1 MMNNMAYS
9 GAGLCLTEQ
18 SEGLRLEAYQDSGG
32 IWTCGYGHTSR
43 VGPSTTCTIS
53 LAAEWLEQDTQE
65 AVSAVNQLVTVPL
78 TQPEFD
84 ALVDFVFN
92 VGATQFSKSTMLD
105 LLNAGNIAGAALQFQ
120 RWNKCNGQVV
130 AGLLNRRIA
139 EQNEFNS

>member
-1 MMNNMAYS
+1 MNPPMQYD
-9 GAGLCLTEQ
+9 GAGLALTEQ
-18 SEGLRLEAYQDSGG
+18 GEGLRLQAYQDSGG
-32 IWTCGYGHTSR
+32 VWTCGYGHTSG
-43 VGPSTTCTIS
+43 VGPSTTCTIA

-65 AVSAVNQLVTVPL
+65 AVSAINQLVTVQL

-92 VGATQFSKSTMLD
+92 IGSTQFSKSTMLD
-105 LLNAGNIAGAALQFQ
+105 LLNAGNITGAALQFQ
-120 RWNKCNGQVV
+120 RWDLCGGKVV